1 MFDRTTVFWM
11 TVVFWL
17 VVLLLVTLF
26 DVRVVTC

>member
-11 TVVFWL
+11 TVVFRL